1 MAKIYNSKPYYEYYN
16 KAKGYVKM
24 LAIPERGAQSVE
36 WNMLQSMLLQFIKDI
51 GDSIYHDG
59 NIVEGCSMRIDKT
72 VITIDPGRV
81 YMDGIIHDIDGATLT
96 ITGKGEEYIGVVIDE
111 TVVTEL
117 EDNQFFDPAVGS
129 SNYLHPGCYRVKQ
142 VARFVVNDP
151 TSAVVATFIDGQ
163 VKSVIEEKPVMD
175 TMSDVLARRTFDESG
190 NYVVSG
196 FELSESNYATKDSI
210 LINLNKG
217 KAYVRGYE
225 VQKAVGTTFYVR
237 KATDIKEVL
246 NEPHVVSAASNI
258 YEVINTPVQKIKRV
272 STTMSALETVTRG
285 SLSGTVDALKHTQ
298 IVEIQQVSQ
307 GSKTYTPGLD
317 YVLKND
323 KIDWSSQGAEPDPGS
338 TYSVKYTYKSVLNE
352 GADYQVVQSDNTASV
367 VIKNN
372 NLVAGTEMLIDY
384 DFYLARK
391 DTICIDQTG
400 GILVTEGQPNY
411 PLLCEAPIVNDTA
424 VLQLGTVLVY
434 PNSTKVFVSNS
445 TIRVSTMERIQ
456 KTINRV
462 SDLEYN
468 MSVTDLDNEAMAG
481 EAITELK
488 GVFTDGFL
496 NFNKSDITRSD
507 VAYSLDDYGTL
518 NLPFKEW
525 ITGLSV
531 STDAS
536 NAYATSGT
544 NWTCPYTETLL
555 LSQPYG
561 TQSMKVN
568 PYQVFNPMM
577 TVTVDP
583 AVDNWV
589 DTSTTTVEEVNLT
602 TATIEK
608 WWLPSNHMSQDK
620 TSEYKNVM
628 SMMGFDPSIVQVK
641 RGNAS
646 ANGIFDT
653 STSLGKKNNWKI
665 TASNEHVTGAQSKVL
680 SDTAALYM
688 RCIDLKVTSE
698 TFEPKE
704 EVQVKFAGVTMK
716 LTPLGS
722 TSKGTTDTRVRADA
736 NGKIEASFK
745 IPSKTPCST
754 VEIKME
760 STTHKDRVAITSFT
774 SEGRNQKV
782 EETIY
787 IQRNVLYAVDPIAQ
801 SFMFDKDYNITGVD
815 LYFTAN
821 DGRVPVNVQVR
832 GMTNGYPNTM
842 VYAEQIVTGSNIKVS
857 ANGSVPTRVTFP
869 NLVKCEA
876 NTQYCIVVL
885 TDSAKISLSVA
896 NLGEKDLITGKYV
909 ISNPYS
915 TGVLFSSSNASTWT
929 AHQDKDLK
937 FNLYRANYSPKG
949 TIVFNNV
956 SLNSVDKLMLAIDS
970 VVPANCT
977 CKFEVSVNNGLWYPY
992 LPWVDYPLNLNA
1004 NYASIRCQ
1012 MTSSGNQSP
1021 IISSITP
1028 KMYSSKND
1036 LKATY
1041 ISKNLNIPEGFN
1053 SIKIYLDT
1061 AIVDGATYEIYYTLD
1076 VNGTTWT
1083 KATPTSTT
1091 PLSEYYNQIY
1101 CEIPLDSPSKNYR
1114 VKIVMTTTKSYLRA
1128 YCKRLMN
1135 ILRDV

>member
-1 MAKIYNSKPYYEYYN
+1 MPKIYNSKPYYEYFN
-16 KAKGYVKM
+16 KAQGYVKM

-36 WNMLQSMLLQFIKDI
+36 WNMLQSMLLQLIKDI

-59 NIVEGCSMRIDKT
+59 NIVEGCSIRIDG
-72 VITIDPGRV
+72 VEITIDPGRV
-81 YMDGIIHDIDGATLT
+81 YMDGIIHDIDGTTLF

-111 TVVTEL
+111 TVVTE
-117 EDNQFFDPAVGS
+117 EDDPQFYDPAVGS
-129 SNYLHPGCYRVKQ
+129 SNYLHPGCHRVKQ
-142 VARFVVNDP
+142 TARFVVNDP

-175 TMSDVLARRTFDESG
+175 TMSEVLARRTFDESG

-196 FELSESNYATKDSI
+196 FELSSSNYATKDSI
-210 LINLNKG
+210 LVNLNKG

-237 KATDIKEVL
+237 KATDTKEVL
-246 NEPHVVSAASNI
+246 NEPHVVNSASNI
-258 YEVINTPVQKIKRV
+258 YELINTPVQTVKRV
-272 STTMSALETVTRG
+272 STTVSAMETLTRG
-285 SLSGTVDALKHTQ
+285 SISGTTDTPSHTQ
-298 IVEIQQVSQ
+298 IVEIQQISQ
-307 GSKTYTPGLD
+307 GSTIFTPGLD
-317 YVLKND
+317 YILKND
-323 KIDWSSQGAEPDPGS
+323 KIDWSSTGKEPDPGS
-338 TYSVKYTYKSVLNE
+338 TYTVKYTYKSVLSE
-352 GADYQVVQSDNTASV
+352 GTDYNVLQSDTTASI

-372 NLVAGTEMLIDY
+372 QLVAGTEMLVDY

-391 DTICIDQTG
+391 DTVCIDQLG
-400 GILVTEGQPNY
+400 GILITEGQPNY
-411 PLLCEAPIVNDTA
+411 ALLCEAPVVNDTS
-424 VLQLGTVLVY
+424 VLQLGTVLIY
-434 PNSTKVFVSNS
+434 PNSDNIFVSNS

-468 MSVTDLDNEAMAG
+468 ISVTDLDNEAMAG
-481 EAITELK
+481 EVITELK

-496 NFNKSDITRSD
+496 NFNKSDITRDD
-507 VAYSLDDYGTL
+507 VAFSLDDYGTL

-525 ITGLSV
+525 ITELSV
-531 STDAS
+531 SSDAS

-561 TQSMKVN
+561 TQPMLVN
-568 PYQVFNPMM
+568 PYQVFKPMM
-577 TVTVDP
+577 TMTVDP

-620 TSEYKNVM
+620 TLEYKNVM

-641 RGNAS
+641 KGNAS

-688 RCIDLKVTSE
+688 RRIDLKVTSD
-698 TFEPKE
+698 TFESGE
-704 EVQVKFAGVTMK
+704 EVQVKFAGVDMK

-722 TSKGTTDTRVRADA
+722 TSKGSNDYRVKADS
-736 NGKIEASFK
+736 NGRIEASFK
-745 IPSKTPCST
+745 IPSKVPCGT
-754 VEIKME
+754 VEVRMV
-760 STTHKDRVAITSFT
+760 STAYLERVAISSFT
-774 SEGRNQKV
+774 AEGRNQKV

-801 SFMFDKDYNITGVD
+801 SFMFDTDYNITGVD
-815 LYFTAN
+815 LYFTAK
-821 DGRVPVNVQVR
+821 DGRVPVNVQIR
-832 GMTNGYPNTM
+832 GVTNGYPNTI
-842 VYAEQIVTGSNIKVS
+842 VYAEQIITGSNINAS

-876 NTQYCIVVL
+876 NTQYCVVVL
-885 TDSAKISLSVA
+885 TDSGKISLSVA
-896 NLGEKDLITGKYV
+896 NLGEKDLISGKYV
-909 ISNPYS
+909 ISNPYT

-937 FNLYRANYSPKG
+937 FNLYRAKYSSKG
-949 TIVFNNV
+949 MIVFNNV
-956 SLNSVDKLMLAIDS
+956 SLNSVDKLMLAVDS
-970 VVPANCT
+970 IVPANCT
-977 CKFEVSVNNGLWYPY
+977 CNFEVSVNNGLWYPY
-992 LPWVDYPLNLNA
+992 IPWVDYPLNLNA
-1004 NYASIRCQ
+1004 NYASIRCS

-1041 ISKNLNIPEGFN
+1041 ISKNLSIPEGFN
-1053 SIKIYLDT
+1053 NIKIYLDT
-1061 AIVDGATYEIYYTLD
+1061 AIVEGATYKVYYTLD

-1083 KATPTSTT
+1083 ELTPTSVT

-1101 CEIPLDSPSKNYR
+1101 CEVPLNSTSKNYR
-1114 VKIVMTTTKSYLRA
+1114 VKVEMTTTKSYLRA